1 MVDRDKLIRSKEKWA
16 QEGRLLA
23 PDPGPQESKGRE
35 RLPVGQRLVKDWPV
49 LDLGTQPNL
58 NPKDWTL
65 NVLGAVKRPFKWSW
79 DDLQRETPVERTS
92 DIHCVTAWSRYD
104 NRWRGVSMNRVIELA
119 QPKPDAKFVI
129 LKSYDSYATNV
140 PLADLQRD
148 DVLLATHWEGQPLT
162 REHGGPVRLVVPHLY
177 FWKSAK
183 WIRQIWFTDRDS
195 PGFWESRGY
204 HMYGDP
210 WKQQRYGSDK

>member
-1 MVDRDKLIRSKEKWA
+1 MADRDKLIRSKEKWA
-16 QEGRLLA
+16 QEGRLLVPA
-23 PDPGPQESKGRE
+23 PSTRD
-35 RLPVGQRLVKDWPV
+35 RLPPGQRLVKDWPV

-65 NVLGAVKRPFKWSW
+65 NVGGAVKRPFQWSW

-104 NRWRGVSMNRVIELA
+104 NQWRGVSMARVIELA
-119 QPKPDAKFVI
+119 QPKPEAKFVI
-129 LKSYDSYATNV
+129 LKSFDSYTTNL
-140 PLADLQRD
+140 PLADLQQQ
-148 DVLLATHWEGQPLT
+148 DVLLATHWEGQTLT

-183 WIRQIWFTDRDS
+183 WIRQIWFTDRDT

-210 WKQQRYGSDK
+210 WKQQRYGSDR